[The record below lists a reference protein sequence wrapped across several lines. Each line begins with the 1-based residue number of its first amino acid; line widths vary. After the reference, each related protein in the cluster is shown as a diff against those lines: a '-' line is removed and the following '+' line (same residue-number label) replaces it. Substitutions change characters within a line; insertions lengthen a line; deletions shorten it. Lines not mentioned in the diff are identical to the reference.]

1 MGQINKANHKAAS
14 RTKHPYIGTKIDQ
27 YEIIEL
33 LGGGAM
39 GLVFKAHQ
47 KSVGRDVAIKFLSH
61 DLGAD
66 ELSRKRMEREAHAMG
81 KLKHPGL
88 VGTYEFGVSDF
99 GQPYIVMEYVEG
111 IPLSER
117 LQHDDGLDEET
128 AIHFFIQIAD
138 AMEYAHRH
146 GVVHRDLKPAN
157 IMVTQEPWPDFLK
170 IFDFGIARITADS
183 QMLTC
188 PGEVLG
194 SPVYMSP
201 EQCKGEYIDARSDI
215 YTLGVIMYFSLTGT
229 FPVMGTD
236 GRTTMLLKTRNK
248 PTPLSQSAP
257 DLNLHPCL
265 EDLIMRMLRAEA
277 ADRPQSMNE
286 VKKDLESIAL
296 NGTYV
301 LPKRNIQT
309 ISSAG
314 MSATPNGSDLLFNG
328 LLSALA
334 LAVLAIGFSSFTSP
348 GNSARAL
355 DRSTALL
362 EKKVDTIK
370 TQVNKSP
377 ETPSVTQE
385 VRQVTSAPKE
395 EEEEEKNE
403 KQTVLETAP
412 QKRFALA
419 AVRYSDSDTQ
429 SRSKDKSSETETR
442 SESDSESR
450 AETSIETNP
459 LVKLARL
466 NPADRAEIKN
476 ELLDYLEQQKK
487 QEKPSFQVDRPY
499 LNKELT
505 PAQRRQL
512 RQLSKLSQL
521 PRNSMHLRERKES
534 TLLKHSG
541 NTPYNQIHRFQKRIY

>member
-1 MGQINKANHKAAS
+1 MGQIKKTNSITAS
-14 RTKHPYIGTKIDQ
+14 RTKHPYIGTKIGQ

-61 DLGAD
+61 DLGGD
-66 ELSRKRMEREAHAMG
+66 ELSRRRMEREAHAMG

-88 VGTYEFGVSDF
+88 VVTYEFGISDF
-99 GQPYIVMEYVEG
+99 GQPYIVMEYVDG

-117 LQHDDGLDEET
+117 LQLDNGLDEER

-201 EQCKGEYIDARSDI
+201 EQCKGEDIDARSDI

-236 GRTTMLLKTRNK
+236 GRTTMLLKTRNE
-248 PTPLSQSAP
+248 PTPLSKSAP
-257 DLNLHPCL
+257 DLNLHPYL
-265 EDLIMRMLRAEA
+265 ENLIMRMLRAEA
-277 ADRPQSMNE
+277 SDRPQSMGD
-286 VKKDLESIAL
+286 VKKELESIAL
-296 NGTYV
+296 ERTYI
-301 LPKRNIQT
+301 LPKRNIQA

-314 MSATPNGSDLLFNG
+314 MPATPNSSDFMLNG

-334 LAVLAIGFSSFTSP
+334 LAVLAIGFSSFNYP
-348 GNSARAL
+348 GNSATAVHAL
-355 DRSTALL
+355 ADIHKESANTAIAFQGADSSSPPIMKL
-362 EKKVDTIK
+362 EEPINSLHK
-370 TQVNKSP
+370 
-377 ETPSVTQE
+377 
-385 VRQVTSAPKE
+385 TSAPE
-395 EEEEEKNE
+395 APENPLESEPVT
-403 KQTVLETAP
+403 QAVPETANRID
-412 QKRFALA
+412 QATHRA
-419 AVRYSDSDTQ
+419 AQT
-429 SRSKDKSSETETR
+429 
-442 SESDSESR
+442 
-450 AETSIETNP
+450 ETNP
-459 LVKLARL
+459 MVKLARL
-466 NPADRAEIKN
+466 NPADRAQIKH
-476 ELLDYLEQQKK
+476 ELLDYLEKQQK
-487 QEKPSFQVDRPY
+487 QQKPEPDGNTNRPY
-499 LNKELT
+499 FAKGLT
-505 PAQRRQL
+505 PTQRRQL
-512 RQLSKLSQL
+512 RLRSGM
-521 PRNSMHLRERKES
+521 PPNRRERQNSQFPFSSAKQY
-534 TLLKHSG
+534 G
-541 NTPYNQIHRFQKRIY
+541 NTPYNQVHRF

>member
-1 MGQINKANHKAAS
+1 MGQINKANQKAAS

-61 DLGAD
+61 DLGGD

-117 LQHDDGLDEET
+117 LQLDDGLDEET

-157 IMVTQEPWPDFLK
+157 IMVTQEPWSDFLK

-201 EQCKGEYIDARSDI
+201 EQCKGENIDARSDI

-236 GRTTMLLKTRNK
+236 GRTTMLLKTRNA
-248 PTPLSQSAP
+248 PTPLSKSAP
-257 DLNLHPCL
+257 DLNLHPRL
-265 EDLIMRMLRAEA
+265 EDLVMRMLRVER

-286 VKKDLESIAL
+286 VKKELENIAL
-296 NGTYV
+296 KRTYV
-301 LPKRNIQT
+301 LPKRNIQA

-328 LLSALA
+328 LLSAL
-334 LAVLAIGFSSFTSP
+334 VLVVLSIGFSSFNSP
-348 GNSARAL
+348 GNSARAI

-362 EKKVDTIK
+362 ENKLET
-370 TQVNKSP
+370 VNTHENNSK
-377 ETPSVTQE
+377 EAPSLTQE
-385 VRQVTSAPKE
+385 VRQVTSNPKE
-395 EEEEEKNE
+395 EEEEEEKEEKNE
-403 KQTVLETAP
+403 KQTVLERAP
-412 QKRFALA
+412 QKRFASA
-419 AVRYSDSDTQ
+419 AVRYNDTS
-429 SRSKDKSSETETR
+429 SRSKNKPTETGAGA
-442 SESDSESR
+442 R

-466 NPADRAEIKN
+466 NPADRAQIKN
-476 ELLDYLEQQKK
+476 ELLDYLEQQKT
-487 QEKPSFQVDRPY
+487 QENPVRADRPY
-499 LNKELT
+499 LNKDLT

-512 RQLSKLSQL
+512 RQLSLL
-521 PRNSMHLRERKES
+521 PRNPPHLREGKES
-534 TLLKHSG
+534 TLSKHSG
-541 NTPYNQIHRFQKRIY
+541 NTPYNQIHRFQKRVY

>member
-1 MGQINKANHKAAS
+1 MSQIKKTNSKPAS

-61 DLGAD
+61 DLGGD
-66 ELSRKRMEREAHAMG
+66 ELSRRRMEREAHAMG

-88 VGTYEFGVSDF
+88 VGTYEFGISDF

-117 LQHDDGLDEET
+117 LQQDDGLDEER

-201 EQCKGEYIDARSDI
+201 EQCKGEDIDARSDI

-236 GRTTMLLKTRNK
+236 GRTTMLLKTRNE
-248 PTPLSQSAP
+248 PTPLSKSAP
-257 DLNLHPCL
+257 GLNLHPYL

-277 ADRPQSMNE
+277 ADRPQSMGD
-286 VKKDLESIAL
+286 VKKDLEHIAL
-296 NGTYV
+296 ERAYL
-301 LPKRNIQT
+301 LPKRNIQA
-309 ISSAG
+309 ISSSG
-314 MSATPNGSDLLFNG
+314 MPATPGSSDFMLNG

-334 LAVLAIGFSSFTSP
+334 LAVLAIGFSSFTYP
-348 GNSARAL
+348 GNSATTVHAL
-355 DRSTALL
+355 SDIHKDSSATASAFRGAEISSPVL
-362 EKKVDTIK
+362 EKTEVPTRTSGTTAPEYPVK
-370 TQVNKSP
+370 TEAVSQQIVQESTSP
-377 ETPSVTQE
+377 KAE
-385 VRQVTSAPKE
+385 
-395 EEEEEKNE
+395 E
-403 KQTVLETAP
+403 KQTSLQTADSIH
-412 QKRFALA
+412 A
-419 AVRYSDSDTQ
+419 ATA
-429 SRSKDKSSETETR
+429 KPAETET
-442 SESDSESR
+442 
-450 AETSIETNP
+450 NP
-459 LVKLARL
+459 IARLARL
-466 NPADRAEIKN
+466 NPADRAQIKH
-476 ELLDYLEQQKK
+476 ELLDYLEKQQQQQQQQQSQQKP
-487 QEKPSFQVDRPY
+487 EANANRPY
-499 LNKELT
+499 LAKGLT

-512 RQLSKLSQL
+512 RQRSGMPPNRRDRQNSQL
-521 PRNSMHLRERKES
+521 PFS
-534 TLLKHSG
+534 TAKHYG
-541 NTPYNQIHRFQKRIY
+541 NTPYNQIHRF

>member
-1 MGQINKANHKAAS
+1 MLELFCPPGRITNKFDGSSRARTVGRTRGVVRAMGQIKKTNSKTAS

-61 DLGAD
+61 DLGGD
-66 ELSRKRMEREAHAMG
+66 ELSRRRMEREAHAMG

-88 VGTYEFGVSDF
+88 VATYEFGISDF

-117 LQHDDGLDEET
+117 LQLDNGLDEER

-201 EQCKGEYIDARSDI
+201 EQCKGEDIDARSDI

-229 FPVMGTD
+229 FPVIGTD
-236 GRTTMLLKTRNK
+236 GRTTMLLKTRNE
-248 PTPLSQSAP
+248 PTPLSKSAP
-257 DLNLHPCL
+257 DLNLHPYL
-265 EDLIMRMLRAEA
+265 ENLIMRMLRAETA
-277 ADRPQSMNE
+277 ERPQSMSA
-286 VKKDLESIAL
+286 VKKELESIAL
-296 NGTYV
+296 EKTYI
-301 LPKRNIQT
+301 LPKRNIQA
-309 ISSAG
+309 ISSAE
-314 MSATPNGSDLLFNG
+314 MPATPNGSDFMLNG

-334 LAVLAIGFSSFTSP
+334 LAVLAIGFSSFSYP
-348 GNSARAL
+348 GNSATTVHALADINKESSNTTSAFIRA
-355 DRSTALL
+355 DNSSPPTTKTKESISFYEPEAL
-362 EKKVDTIK
+362 EHPIENKAV
-370 TQVNKSP
+370 TQDVP
-377 ETPSVTQE
+377 ETVN
-385 VRQVTSAPKE
+385 RTSQAT
-395 EEEEEKNE
+395 NRI
-403 KQTVLETAP
+403 A
-412 QKRFALA
+412 
-419 AVRYSDSDTQ
+419 
-429 SRSKDKSSETETR
+429 ETET
-442 SESDSESR
+442 
-450 AETSIETNP
+450 NP
-459 LVKLARL
+459 MAKLARL
-466 NPADRAEIKN
+466 NPADRAQIKH
-476 ELLDYLEQQKK
+476 ELLDYLEQQ
-487 QEKPSFQVDRPY
+487 QQSQQKPEANANRPY
-499 LNKELT
+499 LAKGLT
-505 PAQRRQL
+505 QAQRRQL
-512 RQLSKLSQL
+512 RQRSGM
-521 PRNSMHLRERKES
+521 PPNRRERQNS
-534 TLLKHSG
+534 QFPLSSAKHYG
-541 NTPYNQIHRFQKRIY
+541 NTPYNQIHRF

>member
-1 MGQINKANHKAAS
+1 MGQINKAEHKAAS
-14 RTKHPYIGTKIDQ
+14 RTKHPYIGTQIDQ

-39 GLVFKAHQ
+39 GMVFKAHQ

-61 DLGAD
+61 DLGGD

-117 LQHDDGLDEET
+117 LQLDDGLDEET

-157 IMVTQEPWPDFLK
+157 IMVTQEPWSDFLK

-201 EQCKGEYIDARSDI
+201 EQCKGEEIDARSDI

-257 DLNLHPCL
+257 DLNLHPRL
-265 EDLIMRMLRAEA
+265 EDLVMRMLRAEA
-277 ADRPQSMNE
+277 DDRPKSMNE

-296 NGTYV
+296 ERTYV
-301 LPKRNIQT
+301 LPKRNIQA

-314 MSATPNGSDLLFNG
+314 MSATPNGSDLLLNG
-328 LLSALA
+328 MLSALV
-334 LAVLAIGFSSFTSP
+334 LAVLAIGFSSFNSP
-348 GNSARAL
+348 GNSARAI

-362 EKKVDTIK
+362 ENKLETVN
-370 TQVNKSP
+370 TQENKSK
-377 ETPSVTQE
+377 EAPSLTQE
-385 VRQVTSAPKE
+385 VRQVTSNPKKE
-395 EEEEEKNE
+395 EEEEEKEKKNE
-403 KQTVLETAP
+403 KQAVLETAP
-412 QKRFALA
+412 QKRFASA
-419 AVRYSDSDTQ
+419 AVRYNDTS
-429 SRSKDKSSETETR
+429 SRSKDKSTETGAAA
-442 SESDSESR
+442 R

-466 NPADRAEIKN
+466 NPADRAQIKN

-487 QEKPSFQVDRPY
+487 QENPV
-499 LNKELT
+499 
-505 PAQRRQL
+505 
-512 RQLSKLSQL
+512 
-521 PRNSMHLRERKES
+521 
-534 TLLKHSG
+534 
-541 NTPYNQIHRFQKRIY
+541 